1 MYLHMLARVMARDI
15 KRLVWLTAKAAE
27 LESVREIRNGY
38 SDVLTRRLSMRVLKC
53 NKGTWWMPWQ
63 QEAMK
68 DVAPCEKARGD
79 GSIL

>member
-1 MYLHMLARVMARDI
+1 MYLHKSVVSADRKSSRDDERT
-15 KRLVWLTAKAAE
+15 KDPRSMYL
-27 LESVREIRNGY
+27 
-38 SDVLTRRLSMRVLKC
+38 DVLTRRLSMRVLKC

-68 DVAPCEKARGD
+68 DVAPCEKLRGD

>member
-1 MYLHMLARVMARDI
+1 MYLHKSVGSIDRKSSRADERTRVSA
-15 KRLVWLTAKAAE
+15 
-27 LESVREIRNGY
+27 NGY
-38 SDVLTRRLSMRVLKC
+38 LDVLTRRLSMRVLKC

>member
-1 MYLHMLARVMARDI
+1 
-15 KRLVWLTAKAAE
+15 
-27 LESVREIRNGY
+27 
-38 SDVLTRRLSMRVLKC
+38 MRVLKC